1 MKNKTFGYD
10 LKVGTEDNG
19 LVNILPQPCIT
30 NHINL
35 GANICASNC
44 PFFFEII
51 KITLF
56 QIKKNFTQ
64 NFEMSFS
71 CQWPKNIS

>member
-1 MKNKTFGYD
+1 MKNKTFDLLNGYD

-44 PFFFEII
+44 PFF
-51 KITLF
+51 LRL
-56 QIKKNFTQ
+56 
-64 NFEMSFS
+64 
-71 CQWPKNIS
+71 

>member
-1 MKNKTFGYD
+1 MKNKTFDLLNGYD
-10 LKVGTEDNG
+10 LKVRTEDNG

-44 PFFFEII
+44 P
-51 KITLF
+51 
-56 QIKKNFTQ
+56 
-64 NFEMSFS
+64 SFLRL
-71 CQWPKNIS
+71 